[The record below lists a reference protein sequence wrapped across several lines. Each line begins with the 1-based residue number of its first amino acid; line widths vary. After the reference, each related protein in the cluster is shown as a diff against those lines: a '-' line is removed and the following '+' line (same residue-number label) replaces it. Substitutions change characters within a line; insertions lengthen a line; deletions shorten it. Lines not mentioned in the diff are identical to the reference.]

1 MKPGTG
7 KKVLVAMSGGVD
19 SSVAAALLLDDG
31 YEVVGC
37 FMRSGEAE
45 VPGSELRVPSSNA
58 SCRAPLSSSDN
69 SELATRNSEPVK
81 NRQGCCSVNDAAD
94 ARLVAAMLGVPFYVL
109 NFRKDFGRIKDYFA
123 AEYNAGRTPNPC
135 VRCNDWLKFGKLFD
149 YARSIDAD
157 FIATGHYARVVRDAG
172 SEFRVPSSELKTSEC
187 LPVPKLETRN
197 SELGT
202 SLRRPRLLRGLD
214 HHKDQSYV
222 LFGLKRDRLERMI
235 LPIGGF
241 HKPQVR
247 KIAQEK
253 GLPIFDKPDSYE
265 ICFVPDNDYRGF
277 LQRRAPGSFE
287 PGALVDTTGEV
298 IGEHDG
304 HQNFT
309 LGQRRGLPVNRS
321 YPLYVIGKDAATN
334 TVTLG
339 PREES
344 FATGLRADQTNWLLD
359 AGEVPRDPANLLR
372 VTIKIRSNSDPVP
385 GSVVATNDDTL
396 EVRFDEP
403 QHAVTPGQA
412 VVCYDGE
419 ELIGGGWISEAL

>member
-1 MKPGTG
+1 MKLGTG

-19 SSVAAALLLDDG
+19 SSVTAALLKEDG

-37 FMRSGEAE
+37 FMRL
-45 VPGSELRVPSSNA
+45 GSEDSIEEDTGASSQ
-58 SCRAPLSSSDN
+58 
-69 SELATRNSEPVK
+69 ATQETACSTKPGA

-94 ARLVAAMLGVPFYVL
+94 ARMVAALLDVPFYVM
-109 NFRKDFGRIKDYFA
+109 NFRKDFGRIKDYFT

-157 FIATGHYARVVRDAG
+157 YIATGHYARVERSSGRSSG
-172 SEFRVPSSELKTSEC
+172 SSSGSGRSSGSSSSSDSDFIPSATATA
-187 LPVPKLETRN
+187 PAART
-197 SELGT
+197 
-202 SLRRPRLLRGLD
+202 RLLRGLD

-222 LFGLKRDRLERMI
+222 LFGMKRDRLARML
-235 LPIGGF
+235 LPIGAF

-247 KIAQEK
+247 KMAQEM

-277 LQRRAPGSFE
+277 LERRSPESFE
-287 PGALVDTTGEV
+287 KGTIVDEQGQT
-298 IGEHDG
+298 IGEHEG

-309 LGQRRGLPVNRS
+309 IGQRRGLPVNRS

-339 PREES
+339 PRE
-344 FATGLRADQTNWLLD
+344 ATNANGLRADQTNWLID
-359 AGEVPRDPANLLR
+359 DIPTTARA

-385 GSVVATNDDTL
+385 GSVIVHADGEL
-396 EVRFDEP
+396 EVHFEEP
-403 QHAVTPGQA
+403 QHAVAPGQA
-412 VVCYDGE
+412 AVCYDGE
-419 ELIGGGWISEAL
+419 ELIGGGWITQALV